1 MKLLKTMIFGLLIG
15 FSALGQAQTNSEKK
29 DDLKS
34 VLKQSLY
41 KSEVNIDEKNNV
53 NRVDDNGNKFNLNL
67 SDVLE
72 LKYDFDG
79 FHNVLILM
87 KEGKTVEVV
96 VAGNKSEYK
105 LNVFAFQNQNDCD
118 KAIEL
123 LKQLI
128 E

>member
-15 FSALGQAQTNSEKK
+15 FPALVHAQTNSEKV
-29 DDLKS
+29 DELKS

-53 NRVDDNGNKFNLNL
+53 SRVDNNGYKFNFNL

-72 LKYDFDG
+72 IKYDFDG

-96 VAGNKSEYK
+96 FAGNKTEYK
-105 LNVFAFQNQNDCD
+105 LNVLAFHNQTDCD

>member
-1 MKLLKTMIFGLLIG
+1 
-15 FSALGQAQTNSEKK
+15 
-29 DDLKS
+29 LKS

-41 KSEVNIDEKNNV
+41 KSEVNIDDKNNV
-53 NRVDDNGNKFNLNL
+53 SRVDNNGNKFNFNL

-72 LKYDFDG
+72 IKYDFDG
-79 FHNVLILM
+79 FHNVLITM
-87 KEGKTVEVV
+87 KEGKTVDVV
-96 VAGNKSEYK
+96 VAGNKSELK

>member
-1 MKLLKTMIFGLLIG
+1 MKLFKTMIFGLLIG
-15 FSALGQAQTNSEKK
+15 FSVSGHAQTNSEKR
-29 DDLKS
+29 DELKS

-41 KSEVNIDEKNNV
+41 KSEVNIDDKNNV
-53 NRVDDNGNKFNLNL
+53 SRVDNNGNKFNFNL

-72 LKYDFDG
+72 IKYDFDG
-79 FHNVLILM
+79 FHNVLITM
-87 KEGKTVEVV
+87 KEGKTVDVV
-96 VAGNKSEYK
+96 VAGNKSELK

-118 KAIEL
+118 KTIEL